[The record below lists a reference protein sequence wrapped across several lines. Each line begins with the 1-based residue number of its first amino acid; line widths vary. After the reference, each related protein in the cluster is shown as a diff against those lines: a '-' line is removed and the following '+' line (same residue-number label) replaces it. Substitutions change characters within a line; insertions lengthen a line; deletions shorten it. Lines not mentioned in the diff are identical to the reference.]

1 MTNIDLYR
9 KALAG
14 TLKLSDAELCRLETQ
29 EKGCW
34 DSFSQMNLIAALE
47 EAFSIECDLDDMAD
61 FISYRAGLDILRRH
75 SVEL

>member
-1 MTNIDLYR
+1 MTNLERYR
-9 KALAG
+9 KVLADS
-14 TLKLSDAELCRLETQ
+14 LKLSEAELAALEDS

-47 EAFSIECDLDDMAD
+47 EEFSLECSLDDMAD

>member
-1 MTNIDLYR
+1 MTNLERYR
-9 KALAG
+9 KVLAE
-14 TLKLSDAELCRLETQ
+14 TLKLSDEELSSLEDS

-47 EAFSIECDLDDMAD
+47 EEFSLECSLDDMAD